1 MKPPSQTISE
11 ALCPREDGPGRQ
23 ASGTSFLKRPRLPSG
38 TEQFRGWTPAPHMN
52 ETLTVEATALDPS
65 LLLALS
71 PP

>member
-11 ALCPREDGPGRQ
+11 AVPSRGQPRPTGFRDLLPQ
-23 ASGTSFLKRPRLPSG
+23 RPKLPSG